1 MTSQINFGAINNAYP
16 VAGEDNNSQGFRDNF
31 TAISAGLA
39 VAKTELSALQANV
52 VLKANLTT
60 NAVVTNDLNG
70 STISNGLYNRFYG
83 VYFSGGTVSA
93 SANIDLVNGPV
104 QKFVL
109 SGDATL
115 TFTGWPTAGKMG
127 LIRVLIAS
135 DQNGVRTPGFATSG
149 GGTIKYDVAYPTL
162 PNSSSPGF
170 KVGGESVQS
179 ITVTD
184 PGSKYITPTTVSFT
198 SPTLT
203 GGTVATATA
212 SYKVLSATVT
222 SGALGTGYTNGDLLV
237 VNQNSI
243 IILAVTGVD
252 GSGGITNLSVSQPL
266 GLVSPLTGSK
276 TVTSLTGG
284 GTGARVDLI
293 CAINTITVTDGGD
306 GWTTV
311 PPQITIGAPQVT
323 GIQATASA
331 VLTTST
337 NDNIKVVEA
346 WSIDGGANVYLRYIG
361 EYN

>member
-1 MTSQINFGAINNAYP
+1 MTSQINVGAINTSYP
-16 VAGEDNNSQGFRDNF
+16 VAGVDNNSQGFRDNF

-39 VAKTELSALQANV
+39 IAKTELTALQTNA

-60 NAVVTNDLNG
+60 NAVVNNDLNG
-70 STISNGLYNRFYG
+70 STISNGMYNKFYG
-83 VYFSGGTVSA
+83 VYFSGGTVS
-93 SANIDLVNGPV
+93 SAVNIDLVNGPV

-135 DQNGVRTPGFATSG
+135 DQSGVRTPGFATSG
-149 GGTIKYDVAYPTL
+149 GGAVRYDVDYPKL

-179 ITVTD
+179 ITVTES
-184 PGSKYITPTTVSFT
+184 GSKYITPATVSFT

-203 GGTVATATA
+203 GGTPATARAKYKVISATAT
-212 SYKVLSATVT
+212 
-222 SGALGTGYTNGDLLV
+222 SGSIGAGYANGDLLI
-237 VNQNSI
+237 VNQDSNIVLSV
-243 IILAVTGVD
+243 AGVN
-252 GSGGITNLSVSQPL
+252 GSGGITNLSVSVNGPL
-266 GLVSPLTGSK
+266 LAPLAGPKTTTALTGI
-276 TVTSLTGG
+276 

-293 CAINTITVTDGGD
+293 CAIDTISVTDAGD

-311 PPQITIGAPQVT
+311 PPIVTIGAPAVT
-323 GIQATASA
+323 GVQATAVA
-331 VLTTST
+331 VLTTAST
-337 NDNIKVVEA
+337 DNIKVVEA
-346 WSIDGGANVYLRYIG
+346 WSIDGGLNVYLRYMG